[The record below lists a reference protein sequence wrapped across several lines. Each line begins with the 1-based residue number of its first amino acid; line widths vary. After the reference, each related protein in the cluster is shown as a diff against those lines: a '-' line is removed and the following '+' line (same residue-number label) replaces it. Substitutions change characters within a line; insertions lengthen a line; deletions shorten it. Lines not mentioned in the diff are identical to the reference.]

1 MQHLYSPAMWSIFQI
16 QDILGMSEKLRR
28 ERPEDERINIPAD
41 PNHFWKYRM
50 HITLEQLLKEKEF
63 NEELQ
68 GYVKNSGR

>member
-1 MQHLYSPAMWSIFQI
+1 
-16 QDILGMSEKLRR
+16 MSEKLRR
-28 ERPEDERINIPAD
+28 EKPEDERINIPAD